1 MNYKQSNQSVK
12 DILEDIKK
20 AISGKSSSNDAVE
33 IEKEKKDDDVLYLEE
48 EYLEDSEKDSKEQ
61 NNEKQD
67 VNNDHKSEEIVFNN
81 TQFNNHSYNSQR
93 RKGRSVCTII
103 PQTDNNKGITVAYKG
118 KIAIT

>member
-1 MNYKQSNQSVK
+1 MNDEQSNQSVK

-33 IEKEKKDDDVLYLEE
+33 IEDAIEIEKEKKDDDVLYLEE
-48 EYLEDSEKDSKEQ
+48 EYLEDLEKDIKEQ

-81 TQFNNHSYNSQR
+81 TQFNNHSYNSQK
-93 RKGRSVCTII
+93 RKGRSFA
-103 PQTDNNKGITVAYKG
+103 Q
-118 KIAIT
+118 

>member
-93 RKGRSVCTII
+93 RKGRSFA
-103 PQTDNNKGITVAYKG
+103 Q
-118 KIAIT
+118 